1 MTERTIPNGIMIDH
15 GSAPAS
21 RGSRRGMQP
30 TRAETNR
37 NEEEDRV
44 ARRTGVT
51 VTGAAAYLLPVRMRV
66 PLKFGAQVL
75 DSVTCLRVAVEVRT
89 RDGGRAV
96 GWGETPLSVQWSWP
110 SAADYERRQAAMI
123 RLSLACT
130 RAIAGFGEAGHAME
144 IGDAFRHGMLPSLAV
159 ESGDP
164 ALPEP
169 IPELASLVCL
179 SAVDLA
185 IHDAYGKV
193 HGLDT
198 YATYGPDHL
207 SRDLA
212 DFFGSDLA
220 AEDRA
225 AFRGRHPADFL
236 DPAPPTDLL
245 AWHLVG
251 GLDPL
256 DDGDLTGAEPRDG
269 HPVTLEQWIDRDGLE
284 CLKVK
289 LRGTDLDWDVDRLL
303 RVAAIGFPRGVTRF
317 CADFNCTVHDPGY
330 VHAALDAVAAHD
342 PRLPRHLLYV
352 EQPFPYDL
360 HAFPID
366 VHTLG
371 ARTPLFLDESAHDW
385 RYVAEGRR
393 LGWNGVALKTCK
405 TQTGALLSLAW
416 ARAHGMDLMVQDLT
430 NPMLAAIPHARLA
443 AHARTLAGV
452 ETNAMQFYP
461 EASNPEAAVHPG
473 IYRRRR
479 GRIDIGSLAGPGF
492 GMRVAEIDRVLPEPA
507 VVAGSIEVHQ
517 PAEPLR

>member
-1 MTERTIPNGIMIDH
+1 M
-15 GSAPAS
+15 S
-21 RGSRRGMQP
+21 RDSDVR
-30 TRAETNR
+30 
-37 NEEEDRV
+37 
-44 ARRTGVT
+44 
-51 VTGAAAYLLPVRMRV
+51 VTGAALWLLPVRMRV
-66 PLKFGAQVL
+66 PLKFGAQVMT
-75 DSVTCLRVAVEVRT
+75 SVTCARVAVEVEARNG
-89 RDGGRAV
+89 RRAV
-96 GWGETPLSVQWSWP
+96 GWGETPLSVVWGWP
-110 SAADYERRQAAMI
+110 SSADLGGRERAMI
-123 RLSLACT
+123 RLAAACC
-130 RAIAGFGEAGHAME
+130 RGIAAAGDRGHPLE
-144 IGDAFRHGMLPSLAV
+144 IGAAFRHGMLDGLARD
-159 ESGDP
+159 SDDP
-164 ALPEP
+164 ALGEP
-169 IPELASLVCL
+169 IPELAALICMSP
-179 SAVDLA
+179 VDLA
-185 IHDAYGKV
+185 VHDAFGVV
-193 HGLDT
+193 HGIDT
-198 YATYGPDHL
+198 YATYGRDHIT
-207 SRDLA
+207 RDLA
-212 DFFGSDLA
+212 SFF
-220 AEDRA
+220 DRPDDDR
-225 AFRGRHPADFL
+225 FRGRFPADVL
-236 DPAPPTDLL
+236 VADPPRRLP

-256 DDGDLTGAEPRDG
+256 TAADLTGGEPQDG
-269 HPVTLEQWIDRDGLE
+269 HPVTLEQWIETDGLT

-289 LRGTDLDWDVDRLL
+289 LRGTDLDWDVDRLV
-303 RVAAIGFPRGVTRF
+303 RVGDIGLPRGVTRF

-330 VHAALDAVAAHD
+330 VHAALDAVAARD

-371 ARTPLFLDESAHDW
+371 GRTPLFLDESAHDW

-416 ARAHGMDLMVQDLT
+416 ARAHGMDVMVQDLT

-492 GMRVAEIDRVLPEPA
+492 GMRVAEINRVLPEPA

>member
-1 MTERTIPNGIMIDH
+1 MAR
-15 GSAPAS
+15 
-21 RGSRRGMQP
+21 P
-30 TRAETNR
+30 T
-37 NEEEDRV
+37 D
-44 ARRTGVT
+44 VT
-51 VTGAAAYLLPVRMRV
+51 VTGAAAWLLPVRMRV

-75 DSVTCLRVAVEVRT
+75 DSVTCVRVAVEVKR
-89 RDGGRAV
+89 RDGTRAV

-110 SAADYERRQAAMI
+110 SAADCERREAAMI

-130 RAIAGFGEAGHAME
+130 RAIADFAEAGHALE
-144 IGDAFRHGMLPSLAV
+144 IGDAMRRGVLPSLAR

-164 ALPEP
+164 SLSEP

-185 IHDAYGKV
+185 VHDAYGV
-193 HGLDT
+193 AQGIDI
-198 YATYGPDHL
+198 YATYGAAHL

-212 DFFGSDLA
+212 DLLGDDLA
-220 AEDRA
+220 ADDRA
-225 AFRGRHPADFL
+225 AFRGRYPADFL
-236 DPAPPTDLL
+236 DPNPPSSLL

-256 DDGDLTGAEPRDG
+256 DDGDLTGTEPQDG
-269 HPVTLEQWIDRDGLE
+269 HPVTLEQWIERDGLE

-289 LRGTDLDWDVDRLL
+289 LRGTDLAWDVERLL
-303 RVAAIGFPRGVTRF
+303 RVATIGFPRGVTRL
-317 CADFNCTVHDPGY
+317 CADFNCTVQDPGY
-330 VHAALDAVAAHD
+330 VREALDAVAARD

-366 VHTLG
+366 VHSLA

-405 TQTGALLSLAW
+405 TQTGALLSLSW
-416 ARAHGMDLMVQDLT
+416 ARAHGMHIMVQDLT

-461 EASNPEAAVHPG
+461 EASNAEAAVHPG

-479 GRIDIGSLAGPGF
+479 GRIDLGSLRGPGF
-492 GMRVAEIDRVLPEPA
+492 GMRVAAIGRPLPEPA
-507 VVAGSIEVHQ
+507 VVAGSIDV
-517 PAEPLR
+517 PRPVEPPR

>member
-1 MTERTIPNGIMIDH
+1 MAR
-15 GSAPAS
+15 
-21 RGSRRGMQP
+21 P
-30 TRAETNR
+30 T
-37 NEEEDRV
+37 D
-44 ARRTGVT
+44 VT

-75 DSVTCLRVAVEVRT
+75 DSATCLRVAVQVRT
-89 RDGGRAV
+89 RDGVRAV

-110 SAADYERRQAAMI
+110 SAADCARREAAMI

-130 RAIAGFGEAGHAME
+130 RAIAGFREAGHALE
-144 IGDAFRHGMLPSLAV
+144 IGDAFRHAVLPTLAA
-159 ESGDP
+159 ESGEP
-164 ALPEP
+164 ALAEP

-185 IHDAYGKV
+185 VHDAYGIA
-193 HGLDT
+193 HGIDT
-198 YATYGPDHL
+198 YKTYGADHL

-212 DFFGSDLA
+212 DLLGGDLA
-220 AEDRA
+220 AEDRDT
-225 AFRGRHPADFL
+225 FRGRHPADFL
-236 DPAPPTDLL
+236 DPNPPSVLL

-269 HPVTLEQWIDRDGLE
+269 HPVTLEQWIERDGLE

-289 LRGTDLDWDVDRLL
+289 LRGTDLDWDVERLL
-303 RVAAIGFPRGVTRF
+303 RVAAIGFPRGVTRL
-317 CADFNCTVHDPGY
+317 CADFNCTVHDTGY
-330 VHAALDAVAAHD
+330 VRATLDAVAARD
-342 PRLPRHLLYV
+342 PRIPQRLLYV

-366 VHTLG
+366 VHSLA

-385 RYVAEGRR
+385 RYVAAGHR

-416 ARAHGMDLMVQDLT
+416 ARAHGMHLMVQDLT
-430 NPMLAAIPHARLA
+430 NPMLAAIPHVRLA
-443 AHARTLAGV
+443 AHARTMAGV

-461 EASNPEAAVHPG
+461 EASNPEAVVHPG

-479 GRIDIGSLAGPGF
+479 GRIDLGSLGGPGF
-492 GMRVAEIDRVLPEPA
+492 GMRVAAIDRILPEPA
-507 VVAGSIEVHQ
+507 VVAGSIDILQ
-517 PAEPLR
+517 TAEPLR